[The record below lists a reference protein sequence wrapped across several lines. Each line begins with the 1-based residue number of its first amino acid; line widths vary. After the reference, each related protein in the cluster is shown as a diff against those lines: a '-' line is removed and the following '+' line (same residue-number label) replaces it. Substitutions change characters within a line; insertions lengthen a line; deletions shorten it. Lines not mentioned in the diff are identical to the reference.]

1 MKFLI
6 FIATDQT
13 VAHLDEPPGAIQAWA
28 KEGEERGIR
37 LDGNRLRPPERATL
51 VRIRDGKK
59 LVTDGPFAETK
70 EWIAG
75 YDLLDCQDLAEAID
89 YVSRHPMAARGQ
101 IEIRPLWPM

>member
-6 FIATDQT
+6 FVVTDHT
-13 VAHLDEPPGAIQAWA
+13 APHLEEPKGAIEAWV

-37 LDGNRLRPPERATL
+37 LEGNRLRPPEQATL
-51 VRIRDGKK
+51 VRIRDGQR
-59 LVTDGPFAETK
+59 LVSDGPFAETK
-70 EWIAG
+70 EAILG
-75 YDLLDCQDLAEAID
+75 FDLLECRDLEEAVD